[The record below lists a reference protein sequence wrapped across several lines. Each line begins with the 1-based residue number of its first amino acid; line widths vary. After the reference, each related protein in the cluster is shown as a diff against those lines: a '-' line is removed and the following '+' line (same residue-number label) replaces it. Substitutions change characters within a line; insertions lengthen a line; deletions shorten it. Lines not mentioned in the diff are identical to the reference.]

1 MMTGKI
7 TLPILLK
14 SMNAKKHKVLF
25 YLIGITIIFSSCGK
39 ENEQIDYNVGVLAS
53 QEYVQSQ
60 QMMNLLLN
68 TYFKSITDSLLI
80 FNYHSEIDGAVVV
93 YSDTPEEKI
102 VMDYPDWGCSD
113 DCGHYRAGTITA
125 KPNTGFYDSLAVI
138 NFTFENFQYD
148 NNDVYVN
155 GMTITNLGRLN
166 GIHYTFKIQTGSV
179 QVIYADTSGATE
191 FNMGQNFVFYKD
203 PTTIFH
209 SPEDY
214 FEITGTMNGTT
225 STGESFT
232 ANLSEQ
238 EYILNAFSCIW
249 AKLGPAILSFESVT
263 YEAFILF
270 PGADTCLNKYAVGID
285 GNPFFY
291 PFD

>member
-1 MMTGKI
+1 M
-7 TLPILLK
+7 
-14 SMNAKKHKVLF
+14 SAKKHKFLF
-25 YLIGITIIFSSCGK
+25 YLIGITIIISSCGK

-68 TYFKSITDSLLI
+68 TYFKSISDSLLI
-80 FNYHSEIDGAVVV
+80 VNHHSEIDCADVS
-93 YSDTPEEKI
+93 YFETPEEKI
-102 VMDYPDWGCSD
+102 VINYPDWGFNGNCEHD
-113 DCGHYRAGTITA
+113 RQGTIIA
-125 KPNTGFYDSLAVI
+125 KPDPGFYDSLAVI
-138 NFTFENFQYD
+138 NFTFDQFLYD
-148 NNDVYVN
+148 DDSVYVN
-155 GMTITNLGRLN
+155 GMTITNLGRLD
-166 GIHYTFKIQTGSV
+166 GIHYTFKIQAGSV
-179 QVIYADTSGATE
+179 QLIFADTSGAIE
-191 FNMGQNFVFYKD
+191 FNMDQKFVLYKD
-203 PTTIFH
+203 PSTIFH

-214 FEITGTMNGTT
+214 FEITGILNGTT
-225 STGESFT
+225 STGESFN

-238 EYILNAFSCIW
+238 EYILNTFSCIW

>member
-1 MMTGKI
+1 M
-7 TLPILLK
+7 
-14 SMNAKKHKVLF
+14 SAKKYNFLIYVL
-25 YLIGITIIFSSCGK
+25 GIAIILSSCGK
-39 ENEQIDYNVGVLAS
+39 ENEQVDYNVGVLAS

-80 FNYHSEIDGAVVV
+80 VDHHSEIDGAVVV
-93 YSDTPEEKI
+93 YSETPEEKI
-102 VMDYPDWGCSD
+102 VMDYPDWGCID

-138 NFTFENFQYD
+138 SFTFEDFRYD
-148 NNDVYVN
+148 FDEISVT
-155 GMTITNLGRLN
+155 GMTLTNLGRLDDV
-166 GIHYTFKIQTGSV
+166 HYSYKIIIPNV
-179 QVIYADTSGATE
+179 QRKYADTSGATE
-191 FNMGQNFVFYKD
+191 FNMDQTFKLLKD

-209 SPEDY
+209 SPKDY
-214 FEITGTMNGTT
+214 FKISGIIKGTT
-225 STGESFT
+225 SSNVSYM
-232 ANLSEQ
+232 ASINEQ
-238 EYILNAFSCIW
+238 EYLINQYSCRW
-249 AKLGPAILSFESVT
+249 TKQGPAILSFESET

-270 PGADTCLNKYAVGID
+270 PGADTCLNKYGVGID